1 MTDDMAFTNKLQ
13 LKENSNLSNAVLSGT
28 DNLKN
33 DELTEFVDKL
43 IKENCSLKKEL
54 IMKEIEIEKLK
65 EMLKNASIKYFNLE
79 TGNINNTDK
88 IYFEK
93 IRKINLENEYK
104 LNQINIKYENELQ
117 QIMDEHNKIIN
128 DIKNNEINL
137 LDNDLNINNN
147 INNIKKDENKNNPK
161 AIDKFNLD
169 DNKIE
174 EYLQKIKILEEE
186 KFTSD
191 KRYQLIQQKYDI
203 LLEENKMI
211 KNKVKEEKEY
221 IEFTIEELQKE
232 NNLKKDEIIKEFKE
246 KTNLITQNFIS
257 FSDNEKEKANLV
269 LENLLGEQKSLN
281 DKIEM
286 LEEENAKLSEENN
299 SLLEKIKSNDEFMA
313 QKEIEMLSIDNIKQN
328 FYKNLSNYENEIEQ
342 LTKENLGL
350 KKSVSELEAQIN
362 AMNLKNENL
371 EKSINSQMNEINQQ
385 NGKIIDD
392 LNSQII
398 QLEQEKRELNLK
410 YKLYNEN
417 ESNMKLKIKDL
428 SQKNSEL
435 NMENSNLKY
444 KNNENEINIQSMRNQ
459 IEKMSQNFEK
469 MHKQYSNM
477 ENANIN
483 NNLIKSKKKYLESEE
498 ENKNLK
504 ENVKRLEIF
513 KEKNTKELIELKQ
526 INLDLN
532 QKLDNMKINYENEI
546 SKYKNKINEMLPNIV
561 RFIIY
566 YLLKK
571 FIFYNKLIIMM
582 MNKNLNFL
590 FY

>member
-1 MTDDMAFTNKLQ
+1 MAFTNKLQ

-269 LENLLGEQKSLN
+269 LDNLLGEQKSLN

-546 SKYKNKINEMLPNIV
+546 SKYKNKINEYENKINEMLPNNN
-561 RFIIY
+561 Y
-566 YLLKK
+566 DDE
-571 FIFYNKLIIMM
+571 
-582 MNKNLNFL
+582 
-590 FY
+590 

>member
-1 MTDDMAFTNKLQ
+1 MAFTNKLQ

-477 ENANIN
+477 ENSNIN

-546 SKYKNKINEMLPNIV
+546 SKYKNKINEYENKINEMLPNNN
-561 RFIIY
+561 Y
-566 YLLKK
+566 DDE
-571 FIFYNKLIIMM
+571 
-582 MNKNLNFL
+582 
-590 FY
+590 